1 MPQARA
7 AGTSPASEAE
17 VEDEAV
23 VAEEIATASAAGEV
37 EDEAATAP
45 GENTEAASKIAVMAE
60 TEIEVCL
67 SLSYI
72 YGDTSVLFKAS
83 IH

>member
-23 VAEEIATASAAGEV
+23 VAEEIATASAVGE

-45 GENTEAASKIAVMAE
+45 GENTEAASKVAVMAE